1 MTIRPIPVNS
11 GGGLDVE
18 NIIGRDGFRDEML
31 AALDRRSVVLTGE
44 RRMGKTSVAKLVER
58 ASPRDGWTTVRLSV
72 EGYRSIDELTQ
83 SLLWSLERFENP
95 LQRTARGLLNRLS
108 FNVGG
113 VGVEPAQSRLLFED
127 VVTAAVAETDSRLL
141 LILDE
146 LPLFARALNQRDP
159 AGDEGTAALHLLRR
173 LRETHAGLRMLCLG
187 SIGFHHV
194 TRDAS
199 GVLNDTVRL
208 RLDPLPCG
216 DGGDAELLARCLLRG
231 ADLPDHDEAETARA
245 IAACVEGVP
254 YYMHKIV
261 EAAERLSLSGTLDS
275 AAIDEIVT
283 TAITTSDD
291 PWDLRH
297 YRDRIPVYYGE
308 QAPLARATLDVLAS
322 GAPLDLDGIVN
333 LVRLDRELE
342 AVARDDVRD
351 VLERLEDDHY
361 LVRDGENRTF
371 AFAIVRRA
379 WVRLRR

>member
-18 NIIGRDGFRDEML
+18 NILGRDGFRDEVL
-31 AALDRRSVVLTGE
+31 DTLDRRSVVLTGE
-44 RRMGKTSVAKLVER
+44 RRMGKTSVAKLVEQ

-72 EGYRSIDELTQ
+72 EGYRSVDELTQ
-83 SLLWSLERFENP
+83 SLLVSLARFENP
-95 LQRTARGLLNRLS
+95 LQRMARRLLERLS

-127 VVTAAVAETDSRLL
+127 VVTTAVAETDCRLL
-141 LILDE
+141 LIFDE

-173 LRETHAGLRMLCLG
+173 LREPHPGLRMLCLG

-208 RLDPLPCG
+208 RLDPLPC
-216 DGGDAELLARCLLRG
+216 DAGGDAEVLARCLLRG
-231 ADLPDHDEAETARA
+231 ADLPQHDEVQTARA
-245 IAACVEGVP
+245 IAASVEGVP

-261 EAAERLSLSGTLDS
+261 EAAERRSRSSTLDA
-275 AAIDEIVT
+275 AAIDAIVT

-297 YRDRIPVYYGE
+297 YRDRIPVYYGD
-308 QAPLARATLDVLAS
+308 QAPLARAVLDALAS
-322 GAPLDLDGIVN
+322 GVAIDLDSTVN
-333 LVRLDRELE
+333 LVRLDRDVE
-342 AVARDDVRD
+342 AASRDEVRD

-361 LVRDGENRTF
+361 LVRDGDRRSF
-371 AFAIVRRA
+371 AYSIVRRA
-379 WVRLRR
+379 WVELRR